1 MYPENVKPGKD
12 SADNGLRK
20 DLPASKRHP
29 LVNDMVAEAVFKTAP
44 RRQAEPITIIKDN
57 TPAKK
62 EWICTVSD
70 HAKNTVN
77 PIRKIVDQL
86 QVAPNPNKKPIK
98 LHLGDPTLTGT
109 LPPCETAVE
118 AIREAVESHAYDG
131 YGPAVGTLEAR
142 EAIAQQYSLPEAPIN
157 ADDVILASGCSHAL
171 QLAIEALA
179 NAGDNILCPQPGFPL
194 YSTLCRPHGI
204 EDRFYRLDM
213 NRGAEVDLTHMESL
227 IDERTKAI
235 IMNNPGNPTGAVFSK
250 THLEDILTI
259 AYKHKIPIIAD
270 EIYGDL
276 TYDGARFHPIASLSP
291 KVPVI
296 SCDGIGK
303 RYLVPGWRL
312 GWVVCYDRYGALAEV
327 KKGMVALSQKIVGPC
342 ALVQGALPKIL
353 RETPQSFF
361 DNIKAVL
368 ARNAQIV
375 YDALSKIPGIKPI
388 RPQGAMY
395 MMVGFDTQNY
405 GDETPFVQG
414 LISEESV
421 YCLPGGAFGA
431 PGWFRLVLTYSDEV
445 TLDACN
451 RLTEYC
457 ARHYKKNT
465 TVPYHDDSDNSEG
478 DSSLSTESD

>member
-1 MYPENVKPGKD
+1 MYPENVLPGKD
-12 SADNGLRK
+12 AADNGLNRK
-20 DLPASKRHP
+20 DLSASKRNP
-29 LVNDMVAEAVFKTAP
+29 FVDQMVAETVSKPRKAQKVPASHAVKG
-44 RRQAEPITIIKDN
+44 N
-57 TPAKK
+57 N
-62 EWICTVSD
+62 EWVCPVSD

-86 QVAPNPNKKPIK
+86 QVAPNPQKNPIK

-109 LPPCETAVE
+109 LPPCQTAVD
-118 AIREAVESHAYDG
+118 AIKEAVESHTFDG
-131 YGPAVGTLEAR
+131 YGPAVGTQDAR
-142 EAIAQQYSLPEAPIN
+142 KAIAKQFSLPEAKIS

-179 NAGDNILCPQPGFPL
+179 NDGDNILCPQPGFPL

-204 EDRFYRLDM
+204 EDRFYHLDM
-213 NRGAEVDLTHMESL
+213 DRSAECDLAHMESL
-227 IDERTKAI
+227 IDSRTKAI
-235 IMNNPGNPTGAVFSK
+235 IVNNPGNPTGAVFSK
-250 THLEDILTI
+250 KHLEDILTV
-259 AYKHKIPIIAD
+259 AFNHKIPIIAD

-276 TYDGARFHPIASLSP
+276 TYDGAQFHPIASLSP

-312 GWVVCYDRYGALAEV
+312 GWVVCYDRYGSLAEV

-353 RETPQSFF
+353 AETPQSFF
-361 DNIKAVL
+361 DNIKSVL

-375 YDALSKIPGIKPI
+375 HDALSKVPGLKPV

-395 MMVGFDTQNY
+395 MMVGFDSKNY
-405 GDETPFVQG
+405 GDETTFVQG

-445 TLDACN
+445 TVDACE
-451 RLTEYC
+451 RLTQYC
-457 ARHYKKNT
+457 ARHYKKSA
-465 TVPYHDDSDNSEG
+465 VVSLHDDSDNSEG
-478 DSSLSTESD
+478 DSLLSTESD